1 MSNQEKP
8 VVKVIGAGLAGC
20 EAASII
26 TRLGVKV
33 DLYEMK
39 SIRKSPAHHSDN
51 YAELVCSN
59 SLRAANI
66 ENAVGLL
73 KEELRIMGSLIMESA
88 DKAAVPAGGALA
100 VDRDEFSGYITD
112 AIKNNPDIT
121 IHEEEIKEIPKDGIV
136 VVATGPLTDEDLYD
150 DIMKLT
156 GDSDLHFFDAAAP
169 IVTAESIDMTTAF
182 KASRYGKGG
191 DDYINCPMNKEEY
204 LDFYHALITAER
216 ADVKGFDREIVFEGC
231 MPIETMASRGEDT
244 MRFGP
249 LKPVG
254 LIDPRTGEEPY
265 ACLQLRQDDRA
276 KSMYNLVGFQTRLK
290 WPEQKRVFGM
300 IPGLQNAEYYRMGVM
315 HRNTYLNSPKVLNSD
330 YSMKQ
335 YPNIFFAGQ
344 ITGVEGY
351 IESTASGFLA
361 GYYAALR
368 ALNIEA
374 PFVPDSETVMGS
386 MAEYVSDETVKKFVP
401 MNANFGIVRNM
412 PGKFRGKNGKKEKN
426 AAIAA
431 RSIEKI
437 CQFADIISKI

>member
-1 MSNQEKP
+1 MSDNKP
-8 VVKVIGAGLAGC
+8 TVKVIGAGLAGC
-20 EAASII
+20 EAAHILS
-26 TRLGVKV
+26 RLGVHV

-59 SLRAANI
+59 SLRAGNI

-73 KEELRIMGSLIMESA
+73 KEELRIMGSLIMEAA
-88 DKAAVPAGGALA
+88 DKAQVPAGGALA
-100 VDRDEFSGYITD
+100 VDRDEFSGYITN
-112 AIKNNPDIT
+112 AIKTDPNIT
-121 IHEEEIKEIPKDGIV
+121 IHEEEINEVPREGIV
-136 VVATGPLTDEDLYD
+136 VVATGPLTDGALYD
-150 DIMKLT
+150 DIMSLT

-169 IVTAESIDMTTAF
+169 IVTADSIDMSTAF
-182 KASRYGKGG
+182 RASRYGKGG
-191 DDYINCPMNKEEY
+191 DDYINCPMNKDEY
-204 LDFYHALITAER
+204 LAFYNALITAER

-300 IPGLQNAEYYRMGVM
+300 IPGLEKAEYYRMGVM

-330 YSMKQ
+330 YSMRQ
-335 YPNIFFAGQ
+335 YPDIFFAGQ

-361 GYYAALR
+361 GYYAAMK
-368 ALNIEA
+368 ALGVEP

-386 MAEYVSDETVKKFVP
+386 MALYVSDESIKKFVP
-401 MNANFGIVRNM
+401 MNANFGIVANM
-412 PGKFRGKNGKKEKN
+412 PGKFRGKTKKKDKN

-437 CQFADIISKI
+437 CQFADIISK